1 MKQPSGDHRRK
12 GLPGCESYLQWLR
25 KNPHLEHAYATLLE
39 RLYLCDSQKS
49 SRSLLITS
57 TQPAEGKTTVAVT
70 LSLTATIAEK
80 KVLLIDA
87 DFKKPRIHRLL
98 GLDNTLGLSH
108 ALSGRAQITEVIQEI
123 KMPLEAG
130 GPKPLHV
137 ITSGSLDAPKGN
149 MVLKMNSPAFREILD
164 YAGRHFD
171 LIILDSAPALAVT
184 DPLFLAPHVDDVL
197 LVLAA
202 GVVVE
207 KDAKQAKERIEQVGG
222 RILGVVLN
230 RFSEHLHGPGYHPYY
245 QDYAGE

>member
-1 MKQPSGDHRRK
+1 MKQKSSDHRRQ

-25 KNPHLEHAYATLLE
+25 HNPHLEHAYASLLE
-39 RLYLCDSQKS
+39 RLYLCNSQKS
-49 SRSLLITS
+49 SRS
-57 TQPAEGKTTVAVT
+57 

-108 ALSGRAQITEVIQEI
+108 ALSGRAQINEVIQEI
-123 KMPLEAG
+123 KMSLEAG

-137 ITSGSLDAPKGN
+137 MTSGSLDAPKGN

-164 YAGRHFD
+164 YAGHHFD
-171 LIILDSAPALAVT
+171 LIILDSAPALAVI
-184 DPLFLAPHVDDVL
+184 DPLFLAPHVDDVV
-197 LVLAA
+197 LVLAP

-207 KDAKQAKERIEQVGG
+207 KDAKQAKDRIQQAGG
-222 RILGVVLN
+222 RLLGVVLN
-230 RFSEHLHGPGYHPYY
+230 GFSEKLHGPGYHPYY
-245 QDYAGE
+245 QDYVTE